1 VNPAE
6 TIARPAGH
14 LAGIHML
21 RGIAAL
27 MVFLF
32 HLHYV
37 GKIPLPQQWS
47 LIASRGGMGVELFFV
62 LSAFSLLYS
71 NQQYVQTHDSKWIL
85 VYLTKRFF
93 RIAPLFY
100 VMLIV
105 HCLLILYA
113 FNGKLDFQRIL
124 MSVLFIF
131 NFAPK
136 EAEGIVWAS
145 WSIGVEMVFYA
156 LLPVLMVAVRSLRS
170 AVVLWS
176 LAVLGSYI
184 FRRALEADAGLP
196 PGYAHYAFVSQL
208 GVFCGGIVGYWSYSK
223 FSVASEMTK
232 RKLWWL
238 ALALGPV
245 LTLFM
250 LTDEAIFLV
259 SAGRPDMQ
267 LLGLSF
273 GFIAALSAISSK
285 KWMAH
290 RVFQH
295 IGERSYSIYL
305 IHAVIIYLMAP
316 LTRGLYEICYPTL
329 GGYGFGICALL
340 VLGPTLI
347 VSELTYRIVEVPGI
361 ALGRRWVRD

>member
-1 VNPAE
+1 
-6 TIARPAGH
+6 
-14 LAGIHML
+14 
-21 RGIAAL
+21 
-27 MVFLF
+27 
-32 HLHYV
+32 
-37 GKIPLPQQWS
+37 
-47 LIASRGGMGVELFFV
+47 
-62 LSAFSLLYS
+62 
-71 NQQYVQTHDSKWIL
+71 
-85 VYLTKRFF
+85 
-93 RIAPLFY
+93 
-100 VMLIV
+100 
-105 HCLLILYA
+105 
-113 FNGKLDFQRIL
+113 
-124 MSVLFIF
+124 
-131 NFAPK
+131 
-136 EAEGIVWAS
+136 
-145 WSIGVEMVFYA
+145 
-156 LLPVLMVAVRSLRS
+156 LRS